1 METVNLKVTG
11 MTCGSCVKHVEKAL
25 RAVTGVQTVVVDLST
40 GTASVTGDLP
50 GGASPLLAALEA
62 DGYPSTISSA
72 DAVPSKEL
80 AKGGG
85 CGGQNCCC
93 H

>member
-1 METVNLKVTG
+1 METINLKVTG

-25 RAVTGVQTVVVDLST
+25 SAVPGVQAVVVDLSA

-50 GGASPLLAALEA
+50 GDASSLLAALDA
-62 DGYPSTISSA
+62 DGYPSTIGLA
-72 DAVPSKEL
+72 DVASTEQG
-80 AKGGG
+80 KGGG
-85 CGGQNCCC
+85 CGGQSCCC

>member
-1 METVNLKVTG
+1 METIHLKVTG

-25 RAVTGVQTVVVDLST
+25 SAVAGVQKVVVDLSA
-40 GTASVTGDLP
+40 GTASVSGDFP
-50 GGASPLLAALEA
+50 GGASSLLAALEA
-62 DGYPSTISSA
+62 DGYPSTIDSA
-72 DAVPSKEL
+72 DVASKER

-85 CGGQNCCC
+85 CGGQSCCC

>member
-1 METVNLKVTG
+1 METINLTVSG

-25 RAVTGVQTVVVDLST
+25 RAVTGVQTVAIDLSA
-40 GTASVTGDLP
+40 GTASVSGVFP
-50 GGASPLLAALEA
+50 GGPSSLLLALEA
-62 DGYPSTISSA
+62 DGYPSSISSA
-72 DAVPSKEL
+72 EVASKKL

-85 CGGQNCCC
+85 CGGQSCCC